1 MALRTHLLLSIFHA
15 RISGQFTCM
24 AGLDCT
30 LSLFAY
36 GLSAVPSVRVSNAA
50 CGASSVTSVVAVTG
64 PPVPEF
70 DLGRIPNL
78 VGETV
83 TLHICL
89 ADNSVPD
96 PNYSTSFGTVDV
108 VAPTVLVAAT
118 CYSGTECRITLTG
131 NKLSNTDGMLFYSAE
146 DDCSAG
152 PSAAMLG
159 LGNSPARLSFP
170 STSSTFTYS
179 SFGVVDPLV
188 TTPQT
193 ADLCWAASSQLGEST
208 YFKIG
213 TLTLRGPATRN
224 ARFTCYLGTE
234 CALAYTDGDPNSLFI
249 ISDSATSC
257 LRSSSG
263 VTWLGTTSVSV
274 YNAGTSKHSFG
285 TSIRPNSLAVDSYV
299 LCWKHS
305 VNVAHFLVNVGVLSM
320 VGPSSLSDTYTCV
333 SGMWCDV
340 TIAGV
345 FNDAFTHQLSVR
357 TPNAVGST
365 DCSVATLFD
374 LKSLQANPTVN
385 SLPSASASN
394 ITFDIGHMGVPA
406 QTNMNYLLCWQ
417 SSKAGSVPVAS
428 GTLRIFGPEP
438 LVDVLECVLGESCV
452 LAVILTLPANF
463 QIPTQELLFVTY
475 VTSTDPCALTDVD
488 VVTLFAVSGQFDS
501 NVGSTTFTVP
511 SVNKGNDPAIPV
523 SRTQCWRVTGAA
535 GTRAVP
541 IGDWRLIGPSAGLSV
556 TCNLGSS
563 CSVTLSA
570 TDDETRL
577 FVTDSDTDCDKASPG
592 TSLPQIRGMSSA
604 GSRVAATT
612 QYSFGTPAGWISPVN
627 NAQRILTICYSRRQS
642 LRKSTILGHITLIR
656 TVGIDTNTMGNSPSC
671 TTGSDCT
678 VTLAGSG
685 IEANAKFFIS
695 ASVACDS
702 SVNSAV
708 LGVHGLSATS
718 SAAASQVFTVPA
730 AVGFAGTGYG
740 CYELNSGV
748 ILNVGQIFFVGFSP
762 AVGATCIKGRSVC
775 STSIAVT
782 GSLPGTFSTFISSDG
797 CVSTLSVLTRSG
809 TSVLTWSVSGISL
822 SASVGITR
830 AVGASV
836 SNFDVCYKPV
846 AAAPDAPV
854 KIGSLKLLGPRETN
868 SATCLAGA
876 ECTIDLQGSFDH
888 EGVIALA
895 AYVDLSLNTNSNPC
909 SNLVS
914 LPGLS
919 TPVPESVIVL
929 GRFVVPPIGI
939 SSDIPQFTMCWK
951 SSKSMG
957 DYVFV
962 PAGVVT
968 FNGPFSSNSLACT
981 TGTPCSLTVSLT
993 GLNFPLVTSVATL
1006 AQGTSCVGSN
1016 FAMIIPT
1023 PTETITVAS
1032 GATAVSQEFDFGVI
1046 SDWDENTPISLCWG
1060 AYSGTRLADAPVRIG
1075 AVSLSR
1081 PKCDSVLF
1089 PQSALNNAAIQ
1100 AGIIDGSL
1108 NANCQVIFTNSAGTH
1123 VSQSLLRFS
1132 IEYLG
1137 SALVVPEILDI
1148 LIDFA
1153 PISVGSRNSG
1163 GESILMTAVR
1173 KNISFE
1179 RIKNILRMG
1188 MVVEVTEMNSAIS
1201 ARRDDVCSL
1210 LVERLSQTDLKS
1222 VLTSAVAAKLTDCV
1236 GQIMQRGV
1244 SPANTLALHESVK
1257 THQSDLFRIL
1267 LHNCCPA
1274 SACLDSN
1281 RDTNGKTVRDLVNDH
1296 QATYIDGDHVDVS
1309 DPFSVAI
1316 QDARECYR

>member
-24 AGLDCT
+24 AGLDCK
-30 LSLFAY
+30 LSLFDY
-36 GLSAVPSVRVSNAA
+36 GLPAVPSLRVSNAA

-70 DLGRIPNL
+70 DLGRVPNL
-78 VGETV
+78 VGDTA

-108 VAPTVLVAAT
+108 VAPTVFLAAT

-131 NKLSNTDGMLFYSAE
+131 NKLSDTDGMLFYSAE
-146 DDCSAG
+146 DDCSTG

-159 LGNSPARLSFP
+159 LGNSAARLSFP

-188 TTPQT
+188 TAPQT
-193 ADLCWAASSQLGEST
+193 ADLCWAASSHSGEST
-208 YFKIG
+208 YLKIG
-213 TLTLRGPATRN
+213 SLTLRGPATRN
-224 ARFTCYLGTE
+224 ARFICYLGTE
-234 CALAYTDGDPNSLFI
+234 CAFAYTDGDPNSLFI
-249 ISDSATSC
+249 ISDSGTSC

-274 YNAGTSKHSFG
+274 YNAATSEYSFG
-285 TSIRPNSLAVDSYV
+285 TSIRPNSLAVDFYV
-299 LCWKHS
+299 LCWKQS
-305 VNVAHFLVNVGVLSM
+305 INVAHFLVNVGVLSM
-320 VGPSSLSDTYTCV
+320 VGPSSLGDAYTCV
-333 SGMWCDV
+333 SGMSCDV

-345 FNDAFTHQLSVR
+345 FNNAFTHQLSVR

-374 LKSLQANPTVN
+374 LKSLQDNPTVK
-385 SLPSASASN
+385 SLPSASASS
-394 ITFDIGHMGVPA
+394 ITFEIGHMGVPA

-417 SSKAGSVPVAS
+417 SSKTGSVPVAS
-428 GTLRIFGPEP
+428 GTLRIYGPES
-438 LVDVLECVLGESCV
+438 LVDALECVLGESCV
-452 LAVILTLPANF
+452 LAVILLLPANF
-463 QIPTQELLFVTY
+463 QIPSQELLFVTY
-475 VTSTDPCALTDVD
+475 VTSTDPCALTDAD
-488 VVTLFAVSGQFDS
+488 VVTLFAVPGQFDS

-523 SRTQCWRVTGAA
+523 SRTLCWRLTGAS

-541 IGDWRLIGPSAGLSV
+541 IGAWTLVGPSAGLSV
-556 TCNLGSS
+556 PSYLGSS

-577 FVTDSDTDCDKASPG
+577 FVTDSDSDCDKASPG

-612 QYSFGTPAGWISPVN
+612 QYSFGIPEGWILPVN

-656 TVGIDTNTMGNSPSC
+656 TVGIDTNLMSNSPSC

-685 IEANAKFFIS
+685 IEANAKLFIS
-695 ASVACDS
+695 SSVACDS
-702 SVNSAV
+702 SVNFAV
-708 LGVHGLSATS
+708 LGAHALSATS
-718 SAAASQVFTVPA
+718 SGAAWQVFTVPA
-730 AVGFAGTGYG
+730 ALGFAGTGYG
-740 CYELNSGV
+740 CYELNSG
-748 ILNVGQIFFVGFSP
+748 ILLNVGQISFVGFSP
-762 AVGATCIKGRSVC
+762 AASATCIKGRSVC
-775 STSIAVT
+775 SISIAVT
-782 GSLPGTFSTFISSDG
+782 GSLPATFSTFISSDG
-797 CVSTLSVLTRSG
+797 CVSTLSVVTRSG
-809 TSVLTWSVSGISL
+809 SSVLTWSVSGTFL
-822 SASVGITR
+822 SASVGISR
-830 AVGASV
+830 ALGASV
-836 SNFDVCYKPV
+836 SDCDVCYKPV

-854 KIGSLKLLGPRETN
+854 KIGSVKLLGPHETN

-876 ECTIDLQGSFDH
+876 ECAIDLQGSFDH
-888 EGVIALA
+888 ESVIAFA
-895 AYVDLSLNTNSNPC
+895 AYVDLSINTNSNPC

-919 TPVPESVIVL
+919 TVPESETVL
-929 GRFVVPPIGI
+929 GRFIVPPIGI
-939 SSDIPQFTMCWK
+939 TSDVPQFTMCWR
-951 SSKSMG
+951 SSKSVG

-962 PAGVVT
+962 PAGVVSFT
-968 FNGPFSSNSLACT
+968 GPSSSDSLACT
-981 TGTPCSLTVSLT
+981 TGSPCSLTVSLT

-1006 AQGTSCVGSN
+1006 AQGTSCLGSN
-1016 FAMIIPT
+1016 FAMIVPAHI
-1023 PTETITVAS
+1023 ETITVAS
-1032 GATAVSQEFDFGVI
+1032 GATAASQEFNFGVI

-1060 AYSGTRLADAPVRIG
+1060 AYAGTGLADAPVRIG
-1075 AVSLSR
+1075 ALSLTR

-1089 PQSALNNAAIQ
+1089 PHSALNIAAIK

-1108 NANCQVIFTNSAGTH
+1108 NPNCQVVFTNSPGTH

-1137 SALVVPEILDI
+1137 TALVVPEILDI

-1153 PISVGSRNSG
+1153 SISVGSRNTG

-1173 KNISFE
+1173 NNISFG
-1179 RIKNILRMG
+1179 RIKNILGKG
-1188 MVVEVTEMNSAIS
+1188 MVVELTEINSAIS
-1201 ARRDDVCSL
+1201 TGRDDVCSL
-1210 LVERLSQTDLKS
+1210 LVERLSLTELKS
-1222 VLTSAVAAKLTDCV
+1222 VLSSAVAAKLTDCV
-1236 GQIMQRGV
+1236 AKIMQRGV
-1244 SPANTLALHESVK
+1244 SLTNTLALHESVQ
-1257 THQSDLFRIL
+1257 TDQSDLFRIL
-1267 LHNCCPA
+1267 LRNCCPA
-1274 SACLDSN
+1274 SVCLDSN
-1281 RDTNGKTVRDLVNDH
+1281 RDSNGKTVRDLVNDH
-1296 QATYIDGDHVDVS
+1296 QATYIDGDNVDLS

-1316 QDARECYR
+1316 QDARDCYR